1 MNKEEKENEEKQKSF
16 PQVFCINARKMAYFG
31 RNMQVFRTIHRLF
44 HSFTHREIMGVGNF
58 FSYKNAE
65 SGLTNREICG
75 IIVWK
80 KERN

>member
-1 MNKEEKENEEKQKSF
+1 
-16 PQVFCINARKMAYFG
+16 MAYFD

-44 HSFTHREIMGVGNF
+44 HSFAQVVERGVENF